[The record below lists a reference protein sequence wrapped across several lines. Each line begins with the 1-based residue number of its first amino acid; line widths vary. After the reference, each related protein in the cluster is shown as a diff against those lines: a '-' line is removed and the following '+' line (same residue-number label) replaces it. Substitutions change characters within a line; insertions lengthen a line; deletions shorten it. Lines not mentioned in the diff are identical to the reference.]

1 MCLYVLLGEGAILE
15 GVKTD
20 HSTSSLIAEVICRKL
35 HMYMYTLRIMHTI
48 RTLNTHLLMKN
59 LNIEKQIE
67 QKFKHTNLT
76 SNHTYT

>member
-1 MCLYVLLGEGAILE
+1 MCVCLCVLLGEGAILE

-20 HSTSSLIAEVICRKL
+20 HSTSSLIAEVIYRKL
-35 HMYMYTLRIMHTI
+35 HMYMYTLLIM

-67 QKFKHTNLT
+67 QKFKFYAHK
-76 SNHTYT
+76 SYI

>member
-1 MCLYVLLGEGAILE
+1 MCLCVLLGEGAILE

-20 HSTSSLIAEVICRKL
+20 HSTSSLIAEVIYRKL
-35 HMYMYTLRIMHTI
+35 HSMYMYTLRIMHTI

-67 QKFKHTNLT
+67 QKFKFYAHK
-76 SNHTYT
+76 SYI